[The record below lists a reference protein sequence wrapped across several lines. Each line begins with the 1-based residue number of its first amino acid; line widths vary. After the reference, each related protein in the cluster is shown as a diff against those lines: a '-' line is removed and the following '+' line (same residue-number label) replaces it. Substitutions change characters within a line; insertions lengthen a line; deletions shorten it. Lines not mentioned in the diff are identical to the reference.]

1 MRAAM
6 ISGLQIRA
14 ARGFLCWDRRELAA
28 KAVISLFNVERIAS
42 GDSITGR
49 SKLASCV
56 ATIQDVLE
64 TAGIEFTNEGDVPGV
79 RLHPKKKRRRK

>member
-1 MRAAM
+1 M

-28 KAVISLFNVERIAS
+28 KAAVSLFNIERIES
-42 GDSITGR
+42 GDSIGGR

-56 ATIQDVLE
+56 ADIQVVLE
-64 TAGIEFTNEGDVPGV
+64 AAGIKFTNDGDVPGV
-79 RLHPKKKRRRK
+79 RLHPKKKRGRK